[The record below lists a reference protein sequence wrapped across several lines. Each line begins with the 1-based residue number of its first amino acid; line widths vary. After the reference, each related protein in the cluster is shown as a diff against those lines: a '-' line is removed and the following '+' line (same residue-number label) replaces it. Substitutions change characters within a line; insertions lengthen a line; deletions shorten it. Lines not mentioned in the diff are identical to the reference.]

1 MQKRSSFLTFMSS
14 LVPGLGYMYLGLM
27 KKGIQ
32 AMVIFFLIE
41 PLFNFIGLGGLAR
54 IIIIPLWFYLC
65 FDTFNIAH
73 RLDRG
78 ENVRD
83 SDFIFNQYHNSNNSE
98 TFNNS
103 ENSSNSKNLN
113 DDIIKNMKGKGGL
126 IVGYGLVIIGF
137 LSIINK
143 LFPDNTIYYFIR
155 HSIGAYFVPVLFVF
169 VGVYLLVKKK

>member
-32 AMVIFFLIE
+32 AMVIFFLIN
-41 PLFNFIGLGGLAR
+41 PLFSFIGLGWLAD
-54 IIIIPLWFYLC
+54 IIQIPLWFYLF

-73 RLDRG
+73 KLDRG
-78 ENVRD
+78 EFVND
-83 SDFIFNQYHNSNNSE
+83 SDFIFIQYHHL
-98 TFNNS
+98 
-103 ENSSNSKNLN
+103 SKKENLN
-113 DDIIKNMKGKGGL
+113 DNAVKNMRDKGGL
-126 IVGYGLVIIGF
+126 IIGSALIIIGS

-143 LFPDNTIYYFIR
+143 LFPDNAIYDFIKQ
-155 HSIGAYFVPVLFVF
+155 SIGTYFVPVLFVF

>member
-41 PLFNFIGLGGLAR
+41 PLFRFIGLGGLADV
-54 IIIIPLWFYLC
+54 IQIPLWFYLF
-65 FDTFNIAH
+65 FDTFNVA
-73 RLDRG
+73 RKLDRG
-78 ENVRD
+78 EFVHD
-83 SDFIFNQYHNSNNSE
+83 SDFIFNQYHNLNKKEN
-98 TFNNS
+98 FN
-103 ENSSNSKNLN
+103 E
-113 DDIIKNMKGKGGL
+113 DTIKNMENKGGL
-126 IVGYGLVIIGF
+126 VVGYALVIIGV

-143 LFPDNTIYYFIR
+143 LFPNNAVYDFIKQ
-155 HSIGAYFVPVLFVF
+155 SIGVYFVPVLFVF